1 MVYLAFDM
9 DGTLGSFMVLWTM
22 VSRLGDGPLYDEL
35 VRRMAIREKGATPI
49 GMFRPGIFD
58 VMRRVAKLKRSGVV
72 QGVFIYTNN
81 GSLELAEFVRDVIHR
96 VVRYAVFDDVIHFY
110 HPLRVAG
117 PTGKTP
123 NQKTWFE
130 LHKLLV
136 SGGVRAPAGV
146 QPSEV
151 LFFDDQ
157 EHTDLMSVLGT
168 NYIRVPEYTY
178 VAPIGPVIDLFTAA
192 FADYVIPG
200 ENIFEYV
207 GYHGTLDHYIRRL
220 ERGAATAA
228 TEATAA
234 ATASAAAATA
244 SASATA
250 SSVASDNGSAIMT
263 KAISRF
269 EGRRGGGKVKSVL
282 SMITG
287 TRRRRRQ
294 PKN

>member
-22 VSRLGDGPLYDEL
+22 VSGLGGGPLYDEL

-58 VMRRVAKLKRSGVV
+58 VMRRVAKLKRSGAV

-117 PTGKTP
+117 ANGKTP

-136 SGGVRAPAGV
+136 AGRVGAPAGV

-157 EHTDLMSVLGT
+157 EHTDLMSALGA

-178 VAPIGPVIDLFTAA
+178 VAPIRPVIDVFTSS

-200 ENIFEYV
+200 EDIFEYV
-207 GYHGTLDHYIRRL
+207 GYHGTLDNYIQRL
-220 ERGAATAA
+220 QRD
-228 TEATAA
+228 A
-234 ATASAAAATA
+234 ATASATDA
-244 SASATA
+244 SAASATA
-250 SSVASDNGSAIMT
+250 TPASDNGSAIMVR
-263 KAISRF
+263 AVSRF
-269 EGRRGGGKVKSVL
+269 EGRRGSNSKS
-282 SMITG
+282 MMGG
-287 TRRRRRQ
+287 TRRRRGSRRQ